1 MDFKGQKLAEQLSV
15 VLVTLFAVAGF
26 LLGYARES
34 FSLMM
39 WVFGTGVVLAFAVTT
54 PDWPFYNRNPLKWRA
69 PAGPRAADAKAAKA
83 QRQREAVPFWRSFFG

>member
-39 WVFGTGVVLAFAVTT
+39 WVFGAGVALAFVATT
-54 PDWPFYNRNPLKWRA
+54 PDWAFYNRNPLKWRA
-69 PAGPRAADAKAAKA
+69 PAGPRGTDAKAAKA
-83 QRQREAVPFWRSFFG
+83 AKREAVPFWRSFFG